1 MMGVVL
7 CAGLGTRL
15 RPLTDRV
22 PKPLIEVAGRPMVH
36 YPLGLLRAAGVTDI
50 VLNAHYRA
58 DQLQAALGDGHRWGL
73 RLRYSVEP
81 RLLGTGGGLRHLLPL
96 IDGERFLVLNADQI
110 TDVDLGALCES
121 HRRRAAV
128 ATLAVVDGGETP
140 TTYRRLVVR
149 DGLLQRLATPH
160 AAAGPIFTGVQVVER
175 RLFQGL
181 CPADPACIVRDFL
194 LPAIAGGETVGACHH
209 SGVWLDTGDRAALQH
224 AEERLRHLPP
234 LPALE

>member
-15 RPLTDRV
+15 RPLTDHL

-110 TDVDLGALCES
+110 TDVDLGALIEI
-121 HRRRAAV
+121 HRRRDAIG
-128 ATLAVVDGGETP
+128 TLAVVDAD
-140 TTYRRLVVR
+140 TTLAYRRLTVS
-149 DGLLQRLATPH
+149 DGLLQGLAAPEVVT
-160 AAAGPIFTGVQVVER
+160 GPIFTGVQVVER
-175 RLFQGL
+175 RLFRGR
-181 CPADPACIVRDFL
+181 CPADPACIVRDYL
-194 LPAIAGGETVGACHH
+194 LPAIVDGATVAVHH
-209 SGVWLDTGDRAALQH
+209 HPGVWLDTGDRAALDH
-224 AEERLRHLPP
+224 AEEQLRRLSP
-234 LPALE
+234 LAALE

>member
-15 RPLTDRV
+15 RPLTDHL

-110 TDVDLGALCES
+110 TDVDLAALIEI
-121 HRRRAAV
+121 HRRREAIG
-128 ATLAVVDGGETP
+128 TLAIVADDTP
-140 TTYRRLVVR
+140 LAYRRLTVR
-149 DGLLQRLATPH
+149 NGLLQGLAAPDVAT
-160 AAAGPIFTGVQVVER
+160 GPIFTGVQVVER
-175 RLFQGL
+175 RLFRSL
-181 CPADPACIVRDFL
+181 SPADPACIVRDYL
-194 LPAIAGGETVGACHH
+194 LPAIADGETVGVHH
-209 SGVWLDTGDRAALQH
+209 HTGVWLDTGDRASLHH
-224 AEERLRHLPP
+224 AEQQLRRLPT

>member
-1 MMGVVL
+1 MMAVVL

-15 RPLTDRV
+15 RPLTDRL

-58 DQLQAALGDGHRWGL
+58 DQVQAALGDGHRWGL

-110 TDVDLGALCES
+110 TDVDLQALIEI
-121 HRRRAAV
+121 HRRRDAV
-128 ATLAVVDGGETP
+128 GTLAVIDGDTP
-140 TTYRRLVVR
+140 GGYRRLMVTN
-149 DGLLQRLATPH
+149 GLLQGLAAPDVAT
-160 AAAGPIFTGVQVVER
+160 GPIFTGVQVVER
-175 RLFQGL
+175 RLFRGL
-181 CPADPACIVRDFL
+181 CPADPACIVRDYL
-194 LPAIAGGETVGACHH
+194 LPAVAGGETVGVHHH
-209 SGVWLDTGDRAALQH
+209 SGVWLDTGDRAALRH
-224 AEERLRHLPP
+224 VEERLRHLSP